1 MLQRAD
7 FIWVKNM
14 RITKNKIIF
23 EQSDMSF
30 VKKLGIMDAAQMV
43 LNYKSSCSL
52 PFIYDTYQLSDF
64 FGIRRNNFFD
74 LVRNCDKAYQPI
86 LLKKKNGKL
95 RQIHAPN
102 DQLKKLQNKIL
113 HEIISKLPVSEY
125 ATAYIKGGTL
135 IENASPHVGKRY
147 LLKLVI
153 TDFFGSIYF
162 DQVYSAAFHTRY
174 FPKQIGVILTTL
186 CCRKEVL
193 PQGAPTSPALSNI
206 VMRNFDD
213 NIGRW
218 CKKHDVSYTRYCDD
232 MTFSS
237 DKPLFVVYQ
246 KVKTMLEEMGFELN
260 EKKTHFVTHANR
272 QSVTG
277 LTVNKKISVQRDYK
291 RALRQ
296 EVYYVLK
303 YGLADNIIRAN
314 RKEFITGDLP
324 DVEKYYHNLLGRVAF
339 VLQIE
344 PENTMNE
351 LKTSDFLKREMRLWE
366 NKKCILYTMSR
377 TERW

>member
-1 MLQRAD
+1 
-7 FIWVKNM
+7 M
-14 RITKNKIIF
+14 RITNNKIIF

-30 VKKLGIMDAAQMV
+30 VNKFGIMEAAQMV
-43 LNYKSSCSL
+43 LDYKSACSL
-52 PFIYDTYQLSDF
+52 PSIYDIYQLSEF
-64 FGIRRNNFFD
+64 LGIRRKQHFFD
-74 LVRNCDKAYQPI
+74 FVKNCNKAYQPI
-86 LLKKKNGKL
+86 SLKKKNGRI
-95 RQIHAPN
+95 RQLHAPN
-102 DQLKKLQNKIL
+102 DRLKKVQSKIL
-113 HEIISKLPVSEY
+113 HEILSKLPVSEY

-135 IENASPHVGKRY
+135 VHNASPHVGKRY
-147 LLKLVI
+147 LLKLDI
-153 TDFFGSIYF
+153 TDFFGSIDF

-174 FPKQIGVILTTL
+174 FPKQIAVILTTL

-246 KVKTMLEEMGFELN
+246 RVKTMLEEMGFELN

-277 LTVNKKISVQRDYK
+277 ITVNEKISVQRDYK

-303 YGLADNIIRAN
+303 FGLADSIVRGN
-314 RKEFITGDLP
+314 RKEFITDDLP
-324 DVEKYYHNLLGRVAF
+324 DVEKYYNNLLGRFAF

-344 PENTMNE
+344 PENPWFQNALTE
-351 LKTSDFLKREMRLWE
+351 LKTSKFLKREIWCRSWGVMCREPSLR
-366 NKKCILYTMSR
+366 SF
-377 TERW
+377 